1 MRPVRMRLAATLSVA
16 ASVLGGAG
24 CASLDAPQ
32 TVALRAARP
41 AGLPARAEL
50 TATPFFPQEVQQCGP
65 AALATVLV
73 AGGVGDVSPESLG
86 DEVFVPA
93 RGGSL
98 QVEML
103 GAARRHG
110 RFAVRLPARLD
121 ALLAEVA
128 AGRPVVILQNL
139 SLPIAPRWHY
149 AVVIGYDFARDEL
162 LLRSG
167 TTERQAM
174 QMAVFER
181 TWARSERWA
190 FVALAPGEL
199 PKAFDAT
206 ELSAAAVAFERVAKP
221 QQAARA
227 YEAVVRALPDDLT
240 AAIGLGNARYAAG
253 DVLAAT
259 AAFEAATR
267 RFDSA
272 PAWINLAQT
281 RLELGE
287 RAGAL
292 DAAQRGLARAQQA
305 EPQWLDA
312 ARAALAS
319 VGAQKDSQGA
329 R

>member
-1 MRPVRMRLAATLSVA
+1 MSFRLTATLAVA
-16 ASVLGGAG
+16 VFFFGG

-32 TVALRAARP
+32 SAALREAPP
-41 AGLPARAEL
+41 ATLPAKIEL
-50 TATPFFPQEVQQCGP
+50 ASTPFFAQEIQQCGP

-73 AGGVGDVSPESLG
+73 AGGVSGVSPESLG

-121 ALLAEVA
+121 ALLGEVA

-149 AVVIGYDFARDEL
+149 AVVIGYDLARGEL

-167 TTERQAM
+167 TTERQVM
-174 QMAVFER
+174 PMTVFER

-221 QQAARA
+221 ADAARS

-259 AAFEAATR
+259 SAFEAATR

-287 RAGAL
+287 RDGAR
-292 DAAQRGLARAQQA
+292 DAARRAVERAERA

-312 ARAALAS
+312 ARQAERAA
-319 VGAQKDSQGA
+319 